1 MAILYS
7 RMPYL
12 QEPEGSGCSGKTP
25 RSVPPTDI
33 STSNT
38 PPLVC
43 LAIEFH
49 SFAARQAAR
58 RYLSLTWWRIGSEQ
72 QSPIKEE
79 LDELCRRSRNLHNTH
94 ATLFVRLV
102 DQLSQTVHSLQL
114 IDERRKTDNQ
124 NEEYVRQSLV
134 EINERID
141 GWLHLSLKDS
151 GGTVSQETDQ
161 RLSDLVH
168 QVQGLSSLLH
178 SMPRENSV
186 LRKLY
191 FQSVFRRE
199 NDVLDPTE
207 NTFNWIYGERDGL
220 NEPLQDTETRD
231 THLALMSG
239 SHETVSRHEMSR
251 SFIQFLRQDG
261 KTYLITGKAG
271 CGKST
276 FMKYVAHH
284 PKTNQHIKAWA
295 GGAKLVI
302 VRLFFW
308 QSDDHFQ
315 GSIEGFW
322 RSILFQVL
330 SQCPE
335 LISQVFPQQQT
346 DSENISDAVE
356 FQAPELEVA
365 LSRLMEIPNPES
377 YRFVYFIDGLDEHQG
392 DNLSHANMANL
403 LASWASRLNF
413 KMVCSCRPYTV
424 FLDTFRETGV
434 IVELHKLTWSD
445 ISSFAESKFKQS
457 LSRPKM
463 LDAQRNCIALVN
475 EITTRAEGVFLWAS
489 ITVRALINQAL
500 EHDGEEHALRL
511 RLQQCPDSL
520 EALFQQMLSRVEETD
535 RIQRRSNMVLYLAVH
550 NPFESPLN
558 ALIYSWLDELEW
570 FEESKSLRMPLP
582 AGQFQETYSEKQI
595 CSRKDRVVTL
605 LNQLTKGLVEVVS
618 TDNPI
623 LYLEYRV
630 DLYHRSVREFLKDAW
645 RLGSRTNPFPNPS
658 EELMVFC
665 RLRILEARGISLQGL
680 SIGRGL
686 NSQKTAITES
696 LMMNQRHLFDYTFIW
711 LAACYRNGNP
721 PPSDYLLE
729 FQDALDQAQSIL
741 PDFILG
747 SMLIDGYASWR
758 YHSEIAYH
766 KCDFL
771 HWAAYWNLGNFVR
784 ENSPPKVFVP
794 ENIVDISLLL
804 SSSVAGDADTTRFLL
819 SHNHPPHERILITD
833 CQVFLGFHGETSDL
847 RLIGKLSFAHA
858 PTWKRI
864 HPYGGHRNT
873 GIEECATIWAVFLRD
888 FANNVRT
895 YCWKR
900 LTSESWP
907 LYLDSTWNER
917 LSHVIEA
924 YLTAGADPS
933 ACFLLLFKDSKE
945 VHEVDLFQMLDVVK
959 PDNLSSLTALLSE
972 RIQWQRDYGRRSLV
986 VQPDPSSMQRAN
998 MTSMLLNKEWRV
1010 LGVFFSDGGVLM
1022 GSFKVR
1028 VF

>member
-1 MAILYS
+1 MIAFQSLEAW
-7 RMPYL
+7 
-12 QEPEGSGCSGKTP
+12 QAVQ
-25 RSVPPTDI
+25 RSP
-33 STSNT
+33 
-38 PPLVC
+38 
-43 LAIEFH
+43 
-49 SFAARQAAR
+49 
-58 RYLSLTWWRIGSEQ
+58 SLTCWCAGSEQ

-79 LDELCRRSRNLHNTH
+79 LDELRRHSHDLYNTH
-94 ATLFVRLV
+94 ALLFQRLEH
-102 DQLSQTVHSLQL
+102 QLSETVHSLQL
-114 IDERRKTDNQ
+114 LDGRRKKDNQ
-124 NEEYVRQSLV
+124 NEDHVRQSLV
-134 EINERID
+134 KINERID

-151 GGTVSQETDQ
+151 GGTVCQETDQ
-161 RLSDLVH
+161 KLSELVH
-168 QVQGLSSLLH
+168 QVQDLSSLLH

-186 LRKLY
+186 LRKLF

-199 NDVLDPTE
+199 NEVLDPTE
-207 NTFNWIYGERDGL
+207 NTFNWIFDEPCVL
-220 NEPLQDTETRD
+220 NETLQNVMIRD
-231 THLALMSG
+231 NHSALKSSSDEM
-239 SHETVSRHEMSR
+239 TSRHEVSK

-261 KTYLITGKAG
+261 RIYLITGKAG

-284 PKTNQHIKAWA
+284 PQTNQHIRAWA

-302 VRLFFW
+302 ARLFFW

-356 FQAPELEVA
+356 FQAPELEA
-365 LSRLMEIPNPES
+365 AFSRLMVISNPES

-392 DNLSHANMANL
+392 DNLSHENIANL

-424 FLDTFRETGV
+424 FLDTFRETGD
-434 IVELHKLTWSD
+434 IVELHKLTWND
-445 ISSFAESKFKQS
+445 ISSFAESKFKHS
-457 LSRPKM
+457 LSRPNM
-463 LDAQRNCIALVN
+463 LDAQKNCIALVD
-475 EITTRAEGVFLWAS
+475 EITRRAEGVFLWAS
-489 ITVRALINQAL
+489 IAVRALINQAL
-500 EHDGEEHALRL
+500 DHDGEEHALRL
-511 RLQQCPDSL
+511 RLEQCPDSL
-520 EALFQQMLSRVEETD
+520 EALFHQMLSRVDETD
-535 RIQRRSNMVLYLAVH
+535 RIQQRSNMVLYLAVH

-558 ALIYSWLDELEW
+558 ALIYSWLDKLEW
-570 FEESKSLRMPLP
+570 FEESKSLCMPLP
-582 AGQFQETYSEKQI
+582 AGQLQEAYSEKQI
-595 CSRKDRVVTL
+595 YSRKERVESL
-605 LNQLTKGLVEVVS
+605 LHQLTKGLVEVVP
-618 TDNPI
+618 TNDPV
-623 LYLEYRV
+623 LYLGYRV
-630 DLYHRSVREFLKDAW
+630 DLYHRSVREFLKNAW
-645 RLGSRTNPFPNPS
+645 SLGSRTNPFPNPK
-658 EELMVFC
+658 EEVMAFC
-665 RLRILEARGISLQGL
+665 RLRILEAKGIARQAL

-686 NSQKTAITES
+686 NSQNNPITES
-696 LMMNQRHLFDYTFIW
+696 LVTNLRHLFDYTFIW
-711 LAACYRNGNP
+711 LATCSRNGNP
-721 PPSDYLLE
+721 PPTDYLFE
-729 FQDALDQAQSIL
+729 FQHALDQAQSIL
-741 PDFILG
+741 PAFILG
-747 SMLIDGYASWR
+747 SMLIDGRASWR
-758 YHSEIAYH
+758 YHSTIAIH
-766 KCDFL
+766 QCDFL

-784 ENSPPKVFVP
+784 ENFSPKFLDPA
-794 ENIVDISLLL
+794 DISKLSLLL

-819 SHNHPPHERILITD
+819 SQNHRPHERIPITD
-833 CQVFLGFHGETSDL
+833 CQVFSGFRGGTIDL
-847 RLIGKLSFAHA
+847 REIGKLSFDHA
-858 PTWKRI
+858 PTWRRI
-864 HPYGGHRNT
+864 HPYEGHWRSAV
-873 GIEECATIWAVFLRD
+873 EECATVWTVFLRD
-888 FANNVRT
+888 FANSVRS

-907 LYLDSTWNER
+907 MHLDSAWNER

-924 YLTAGADPS
+924 HLIAGADPS
-933 ACFLLLFKDSKE
+933 ACFLLLFEDSEE